1 MAFDP
6 NIPAD
11 YGLFR
16 SADMR
21 AQLNAL
27 KALIDVLQAQLAQ
40 KTSTDDVLNLVRTFA
55 ARNVDTVAQLP
66 PPWSSNPP
74 ERDEFNEVRD
84 KVNELVSG
92 LVHPA

>member
-1 MAFDP
+1 MPYDP
-6 NIPAD
+6 TYPALD
-11 YGLFR
+11 AEMTASEL
-16 SADMR
+16 R

-27 KALIDVLQAQLAQ
+27 HDKIVALEAAQAQMVSVD
-40 KTSTDDVLNLVRTFA
+40 TVLNLFRAYA
-55 ARNVDTVAQLP
+55 ARNVDGVAQLP